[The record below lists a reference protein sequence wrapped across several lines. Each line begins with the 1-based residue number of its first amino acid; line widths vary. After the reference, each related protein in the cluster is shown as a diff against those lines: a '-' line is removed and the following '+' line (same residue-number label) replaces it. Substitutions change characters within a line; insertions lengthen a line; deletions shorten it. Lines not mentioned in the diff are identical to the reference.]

1 MTKKEKFKI
10 RSIIFAAFL
19 SVVIVFCAVQFYH
32 CKEMADLKDTDSIN
46 STFVETYNFLERK
59 NDDNYKSVEE
69 LAQELDRDLV
79 QCDLYGIKAF
89 AITDENG
96 EVIAKSGAYLTC
108 GKYENNEAVEEFT
121 INIGKYCTK
130 EIEQQIYEFYGYSSF
145 DYLPEPSIKYITVC
159 QKDGEVVPAELCAYK
174 IEEDETVKELILKLS
189 DETPQRKIY
198 DSHYSYELNMD
209 TSDGELMQI
218 NYTDCRLLY
227 PSRHSKKLRQFYNES
242 FNKVDS
248 VINNEYF
255 IQTIPSL
262 YSQNKTDVFSIDKGE
277 QYMLEE
283 AVFSF
288 KGETYCIV
296 MMCRSKGVYSEEME
310 PFYSMHIY
318 FPVIFSFYVFLARAI
333 LSYLEK
339 KRNLNLARQAFI
351 SAAAHELK
359 TPISIIENQC
369 EFIMEN
375 VAPEKNAE
383 YINSIYEES
392 LRMNKLV
399 ATLLNYT
406 RLASADSVEKHKL
419 SLSEIANEEV
429 KKYIPFAEQKGVT
442 LLSDIAENITVK
454 ANAELIA
461 LVIDNYLSNAVKNT
475 EAGNKIEV
483 RLNTLG
489 LTVFNEGK
497 PIDEKEGRNLWDV
510 FYKEDKARTKN
521 GDNSTGMGLAIC
533 KQILMLHKFQ
543 YGYKNM
549 PDGVEFFFWIM

>member
-1 MTKKEKFKI
+1 MTKKEKLKI
-10 RSIIFAAFL
+10 KIIIF
-19 SVVIVFCAVQFYH
+19 IVFLVVCLVISTVIFFH
-32 CKEMADLKDTDSIN
+32 CKELADLKSADSIGT
-46 STFVETYNFLERK
+46 SFTETYNFLNRK
-59 NDDNYKSVEE
+59 NDDEYQSIEE
-69 LAQELDRDLV
+69 LA
-79 QCDLYGIKAF
+79 YGIESYIYDKDCIKAF
-89 AITDENG
+89 LITDANG
-96 EVIAKSGAYLTC
+96 KTVLRSGAYLTC
-108 GKYENNEAVEEFT
+108 GKYENNETKEEFV
-121 INIGKYCTK
+121 INLEKYFTK
-130 EIEQQIYEFYGYSSF
+130 EIKQQIYNLYGYDSSS
-145 DYLPEPSIKYITVC
+145 YLFWLNINYITIC
-159 QKDGEVVPAELCAYK
+159 KKDDEVIPVELCICK
-174 IEEDETVKELILKLS
+174 TENDETVKELVIKLS
-189 DETPQRKIY
+189 DETAERKIY
-198 DSHYSYELNMD
+198 NSANYGTFNSDK
-209 TSDGELMQI
+209 SDGEKMGMD
-218 NYTDCRLLY
+218 YREFRSLY
-227 PSRHSKKLRQFYNES
+227 PFRHEEKLREYYNEIIDRLDDTVNS
-242 FNKVDS
+242 
-248 VINNEYF
+248 EYF
-255 IQTIPSL
+255 ADTIPSAESKNNAYMFL
-262 YSQNKTDVFSIDKGE
+262 RDVSKHAR
-277 QYMLEE
+277 MEE

-288 KGETYCIV
+288 KGKTYCIV
-296 MMCRSKGVYSEEME
+296 MICRSKGVYSEEME

-406 RLASADSVEKHKL
+406 RLASADSVEKHKV

-549 PDGVEFFFWIM
+549 PGGVEFFFWIM

>member
-1 MTKKEKFKI
+1 MTKKEKLKI
-10 RSIIFAAFL
+10 DIIIF
-19 SVVIVFCAVQFYH
+19 IVFLVACLVISAVIFFH
-32 CKEMADLKDTDSIN
+32 CKELADLKSADSIGT
-46 STFVETYNFLERK
+46 SFTETYNFLNRK
-59 NDDNYKSVEE
+59 NDDEYQSIEE
-69 LAQELDRDLV
+69 LA
-79 QCDLYGIKAF
+79 YGIERYIYEKDCIKAF

-96 EVIAKSGAYLTC
+96 KVVTKSGAYLIC
-108 GKYENNEAVEEFT
+108 GKYENNKAVEEFT
-121 INIGKYCTK
+121 INMEKYCTN
-130 EIEQQIYEFYGYSSF
+130 EIKQQIYDFYGYSSHR
-145 DYLPEPSIKYITVC
+145 YLYDLELGYITVC
-159 QKDGEVVPAELCAYK
+159 QKDSEVIPVELCAYR
-174 IEEDETVKELILKLS
+174 IEKDETINELVLKLS
-189 DETPQRKIY
+189 NETPQRKIY
-198 DSHYSYELNMD
+198 NIHYSQEFNPN
-209 TSDGELMQI
+209 TSDGELMQMA
-218 NYTDCRLLY
+218 YQDYRYLY
-227 PSRHSKKLRQFYNES
+227 PSRHSEKLRQYYDECI
-242 FNKVDS
+242 NKVDY
-248 VINNEYF
+248 VISNEHF
-255 IQTIPSL
+255 PQTIPSE
-262 YSQNKTDVFSIDKGE
+262 YSQSKADMFSREEGK
-277 QYMLEE
+277 QYKMEE

-296 MMCRSKGVYSEEME
+296 MMCRSQGIYSEEFN
-310 PFYSMHIY
+310 PFYRSISMY
-318 FPVIFSFYVFLARAI
+318 FYLKIAAYVFI
-333 LSYLEK
+333 SEIIVKYIEK

-475 EAGNKIEV
+475 EAGNIIEV